1 MGLLEGRVCS
11 GKGDFA
17 QWIAKLHDHYLR
29 KTGLHLFPGTLNLRL
44 DRPYRVPPGAVR
56 LEAEEYG
63 GSVGVNLVPCRV
75 LGRRAFILR
84 TDGNEQGDGDHP
96 LEVIEIATDVKL
108 RDVFGLSDGDVV
120 RVEIDG

>member
-1 MGLLEGRVCS
+1 MLLLTGRVCS

-17 QWIAKLHDHYLR
+17 RWIAALHDFYLR

-44 DRPYRVPPGAVR
+44 DNPYRVPPGALR

-63 GSVGVNLVPCRV
+63 GSMGVSLVPCRV

-108 RDVFGLSDGDVV
+108 RDLFHLSDGDL
-120 RVEIDG
+120 VEVGIER